1 MLLRL
6 VIQFTGH
13 ASLTLSDIMR
23 QLFYTQ
29 VLCIFLVI
37 FGIVI
42 EFIYEANVGFLSITI
57 GSLLFALT
65 TKIENYYLTKRK
77 D

>member
-1 MLLRL
+1 MIKQL
-6 VIQFTGH
+6 VI
-13 ASLTLSDIMR
+13 
-23 QLFYTQ
+23 TQ
-29 VLCIFLVI
+29 TLCIFLVI
-37 FGIVI
+37 FGVVI
-42 EFIYEANVGFLSITI
+42 EFIYQADVGFLAITI